1 MLCVTLSYVLFD
13 NATTHDTADRHYRLP
28 ALLEI
33 IPYLQLPAALLAL
46 FTLVWQAAP
55 GDLLG
60 FGAWLS
66 ALTGHNI
73 MALHNLTLPELL
85 LAAASTGYTMST
97 NTVVAHELI
106 HKTHSLMAMMVG
118 RWLLALVGDAQFS
131 ISHVYSHHPN
141 VATPADGATAR
152 RGENVYRF
160 FIRSSLSQYVE
171 SWQVEAQRL
180 SLQNR
185 RGAML
190 VNRVISGVLMS
201 LLIVAACFTAAGI
214 RGALACLVTMLVSK
228 FLFETVNYIQHYG
241 LVRLP
246 GTRVEPRHSWDCN
259 NRASSAGLLNLTRHS
274 DHHTHPRREYW
285 NLQAHSYAVG
295 IEKGEQF
302 DRLIEQAY
310 QQYRGPAYLRSPMVS
325 CVKAGIRLMDWVVPG
340 ATADWLGN
348 RFFTPRRVP
357 TRASDKEMTAL
368 ASRIESL
375 PLSNGKHAVVYR
387 WGSEGPTV
395 LLAHGWESRAS
406 HFGRLIK
413 ALVEKGFQVIGFDA
427 PAHGNAAGCQSS
439 IVEFIEI
446 IEQLAQQDGGFDAI
460 VAHSFGGLS
469 VINAVKAGLRTRALV
484 IVGAPTH
491 FSGLVTKYAAILNL
505 PGRQQ
510 QRLRRYIEGYFG
522 IGEAVWQRFNAYE
535 GLQQVDQMPGQRL
548 AWREAGRDP
557 RPGA

>member
-1 MLCVTLSYVLFD
+1 
-13 NATTHDTADRHYRLP
+13 
-28 ALLEI
+28 
-33 IPYLQLPAALLAL
+33 
-46 FTLVWQAAP
+46 
-55 GDLLG
+55 
-60 FGAWLS
+60 
-66 ALTGHNI
+66 
-73 MALHNLTLPELL
+73 
-85 LAAASTGYTMST
+85 MS
-97 NTVVAHELI
+97 
-106 HKTHSLMAMMVG
+106 
-118 RWLLALVGDAQFS
+118 
-131 ISHVYSHHPN
+131 
-141 VATPADGATAR
+141 
-152 RGENVYRF
+152 
-160 FIRSSLSQYVE
+160 
-171 SWQVEAQRL
+171 
-180 SLQNR
+180 
-185 RGAML
+185 
-190 VNRVISGVLMS
+190 
-201 LLIVAACFTAAGI
+201 
-214 RGALACLVTMLVSK
+214 
-228 FLFETVNYIQHYG
+228 
-241 LVRLP
+241 
-246 GTRVEPRHSWDCN
+246 
-259 NRASSAGLLNLTRHS
+259 
-274 DHHTHPRREYW
+274 
-285 NLQAHSYAVG
+285 
-295 IEKGEQF
+295 EQF

-325 CVKAGIRLMDWVVPG
+325 CVKAGIRLMDRVVPG

-387 WGSEGPTV
+387 WGSAGPTV

-413 ALVEKGFQVIGFDA
+413 TLVEKGFQVIGFDA
-427 PAHGNAAGCQSS
+427 PAHGDAAGRQSS

-446 IEQLAQQDGGFDAI
+446 IEQLAQQEGGFDAI

-535 GLQQVDQMPGQRL
+535 GLQQVDQPALVIHDSSDDIVLRVEAECLVNAWPGARL
-548 AWREAGRDP
+548 AETHGQGHNPLR
-557 RPGA
+557 RPGEGIDMVMTYLAPLLASGNERDNPLA